1 MIARYVHEGKSL
13 DYRPSEAVAA
23 GEVIVLESLVGIAR
37 LDIASDTL
45 GSLAVTGVFEV
56 AKASGEIS
64 AGVPLYWDAKN
75 KNVTTT
81 AAGNIYIGKAV
92 PHLRMQPF
100 ISCLM
105 LPMWQQS
112 LRDEYYGT
120 GCSMA

>member
-56 AKASGEIS
+56 AKASGDI
-64 AGVPLYWDAKN
+64 AVGVPLYWNAKN
-75 KNVTTT
+75 KNVTVT
-81 AAGNIYIGKAV
+81 AAGNTYIGKAV
-92 PHLRMQPF
+92 TSAASADAVVHLLLNAP
-100 ISCLM
+100 
-105 LPMWQQS
+105 
-112 LRDEYYGT
+112 YVAT
-120 GCSMA
+120 VTA

>member
-81 AAGNIYIGKAV
+81 TAGNIYIGKAV
-92 PHLRMQPF
+92 ASAASADATVHLLLNAP
-100 ISCLM
+100 
-105 LPMWQQS
+105 
-112 LRDEYYGT
+112 YVAAVT
-120 GCSMA
+120 A